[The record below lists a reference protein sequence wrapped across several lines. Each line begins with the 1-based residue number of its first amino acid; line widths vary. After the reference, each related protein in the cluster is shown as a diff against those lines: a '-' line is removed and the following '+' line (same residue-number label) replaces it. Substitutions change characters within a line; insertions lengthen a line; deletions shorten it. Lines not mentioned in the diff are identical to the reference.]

1 MEFLYRLYSNN
12 YFGIGLL
19 MVIAILAFSF
29 LIILFFGKKDEKKR
43 NQAKIKESNEQI
55 IDTSL
60 EAKEDTLESVE
71 NISLDKEEKDDFS
84 FTEEPIVLDTIDE
97 TSKEENQIELTSD
110 NTYETEDLF
119 KTNNIILNTDY
130 INEEP
135 TTNDTNADTNFDIYN
150 LDSIMNEEKDHDNEE
165 SIDEVLNK
173 YDDIKEVEEPV
184 FTPAIEEKEEENIF
198 TIEEEPKKGSPT
210 PFSSVYLTKEEKKNV
225 EPTIN
230 EEVVKEP
237 VVEEKIITPRRPTF
251 DLPKRVDLPK
261 RNDTIINENIID
273 TAKLDNHANNI
284 FDNIEEDTY
293 TIDK

>member
-43 NQAKIKESNEQI
+43 NQAKIKESNKQI

-60 EAKEDTLESVE
+60 EAKEDILESAE
-71 NISLDKEEKDDFS
+71 NISLEKEEKDDFS

-135 TTNDTNADTNFDIYN
+135 TTNDANADTNFDIYN
-150 LDSIMNEEKDHDNEE
+150 LDNIMNEEKDHDNEE

-184 FTPAIEEKEEENIF
+184 FTPVIEEKEEENIF
-198 TIEEEPKKGSPT
+198 TIEEPKKVSPT
-210 PFSSVYLTKEEKKNV
+210 PFSSVYLTKEEKPK
-225 EPTIN
+225 EDPIIN

-237 VVEEKIITPRRPTF
+237 IVEEKIITPRRPTF